1 MGGAAD
7 TSSTVGSRVVLSATR
22 ERGARNMD
30 RCWGSPALEVPAWLK
45 KLRAGS
51 GSGRASVI
59 AGGRLPFVPPVRP
72 SPRSRPAAGVLRA
85 AVPPIASTALLLPPK
100 NGWKAPQ
107 MPRAVPSCRPA
118 LAQPIRVHPASGAEP
133 RGTEYDGSPRSG
145 TASVRTPPLV
155 FLLLLTAP
163 AEQDDSVG
171 DPRDNPRRLSTP
183 SRGRQWTRARAA
195 FELEYRARLCTCNV
209 IATAAAPTTS
219 HGVSQSLDIN
229 IILRLREDG
238 GKEKNPDFRS
248 QAARHSRVG
257 PLSHLDWQPITSCEV
272 TAETLEVRA
281 SPSVRSTPRSHLSPR
296 LQLLST
302 LPSATCPANPADLE
316 AATRL
321 RTRTCT
327 SPSPKDPLCRLGPGR
342 LVAALL
348 HPPIRRASGNE
359 QQKSLLEPTTVCHRD
374 SMFVKYSTSSA
385 A

>member
-59 AGGRLPFVPPVRP
+59 CPAQSPP
-72 SPRSRPAAGVLRA
+72 
-85 AVPPIASTALLLPPK
+85 AVPRWRSQL
-100 NGWKAPQ
+100 G
-107 MPRAVPSCRPA
+107 
-118 LAQPIRVHPASGAEP
+118 VHPASGAEP

-183 SRGRQWTRARAA
+183 SRGRQWTSVGSANSSAQKCPANVHPELNVTLFFCFRSQAAYFVHCASFSRARAA

-248 QAARHSRVG
+248 QAARHSY
-257 PLSHLDWQPITSCEV
+257 
-272 TAETLEVRA
+272 
-281 SPSVRSTPRSHLSPR
+281 
-296 LQLLST
+296 
-302 LPSATCPANPADLE
+302 
-316 AATRL
+316 
-321 RTRTCT
+321 CT
-327 SPSPKDPLCRLGPGR
+327 
-342 LVAALL
+342 
-348 HPPIRRASGNE
+348 
-359 QQKSLLEPTTVCHRD
+359 
-374 SMFVKYSTSSA
+374 
-385 A
+385 